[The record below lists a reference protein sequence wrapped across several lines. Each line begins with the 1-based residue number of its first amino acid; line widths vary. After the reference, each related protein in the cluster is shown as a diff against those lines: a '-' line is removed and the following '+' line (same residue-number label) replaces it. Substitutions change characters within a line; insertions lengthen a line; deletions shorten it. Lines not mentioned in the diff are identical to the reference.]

1 MKFNS
6 SEVKIMNLAK
16 NIKDYL
22 ENNGIKQNV
31 LAKKA
36 NISENALN
44 LSLNQKR
51 KLLAD
56 EYVNICTALG
66 LPLDYFARYHT
77 A

>member
-1 MKFNS
+1 
-6 SEVKIMNLAK
+6 MNLAK

-66 LPLDYFARYHT
+66 LPLDYFVRYH
-77 A
+77 AA